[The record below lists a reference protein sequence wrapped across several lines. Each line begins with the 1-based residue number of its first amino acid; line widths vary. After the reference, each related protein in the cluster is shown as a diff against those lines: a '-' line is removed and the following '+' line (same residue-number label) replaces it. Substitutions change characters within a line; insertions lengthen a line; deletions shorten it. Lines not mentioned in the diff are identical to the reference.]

1 VARFHR
7 LRGSRITLEVASWT
21 IGILVM
27 VGLTAVAV
35 MLARHLGWS
44 WI

>member
-1 VARFHR
+1 MARFQR

-27 VGLTAVAV
+27 VGLTVLAVT
-35 MLARHLGWS
+35 LARHLGWS
-44 WI
+44 WL